1 MNNKERYLKF
11 IKDFKEINISNILKE
26 INMDNSSFYTERYS
40 LENMQKINDE
50 FRKRL
55 CEFYSELNNEF
66 ILDTK
71 ESNINFVKEVSNIS
85 PINICKDLSIQSC
98 DIYALRAS
106 ENKYELVVN
115 TIKERLKETFNK
127 YSK

>member
-11 IKDFKEINISNILKE
+11 IKDFKDISVSNILKE
-26 INMDNSSFYTERYS
+26 FNMNTASFYTATYS
-40 LENMQKINDE
+40 LENMQKITDE

-55 CEFYSELNNEF
+55 CEFYFELNNEF

-71 ESNINFVKEVSNIS
+71 EKNILFTKDIKEIG
-85 PINICKDLSIQSC
+85 INKICDELKIKTS
-98 DIYALRAS
+98 ALYMYRCS
-106 ENKYELVVN
+106 DTKYELVVN